1 MPLTGASTRL
11 RAALVALALCLLPS
25 GAFAGEIARTP
36 GTPFLPDSVATV
48 SLAAAARG
56 AGLRPSVLRSA
67 LAGYRRA
74 VASGVV
80 QHALLTVIDYSLPSH
95 VRRLW
100 VLDLARAR
108 VLAREFVAH
117 GRGSGADSA
126 SAFSNVPGSYASSLG
141 TFVTENTY
149 QGANGLSLRL
159 DGLDPG
165 LNDHAL
171 DRGIVMHGAWYVSQA
186 MIRQFGR
193 LGRSEGCPALSERA
207 AHRVIPLIADGSVL
221 YAYYPTLAKG
231 RSTASQ

>member
-1 MPLTGASTRL
+1 ML
-11 RAALVALALCLLPS
+11 RAPYV
-25 GAFAGEIARTP
+25 
-36 GTPFLPDSVATV
+36 PDSVATA
-48 SLAAAARG
+48 SIAAAARG
-56 AGLRPSVLRSA
+56 TGLRLSVLRSA
-67 LAGYRRA
+67 LAGYSKA
-74 VASGVV
+74 VAAGAV
-80 QHALLTVIDYSLPSH
+80 QRALLTVIDYSLPSH

-100 VLDLARAR
+100 VLDLEHGK

-126 SAFSNVPGSYASSLG
+126 YRFSNRPNSYASSLG

-159 DGLDPG
+159 DGLDAG

-171 DRGIVMHGAWYVSQA
+171 DRGIVMHGAWYVSQQ
-186 MIRQFGR
+186 MIAQYGR

-207 AHRVIPLIADGSVL
+207 ARKVIPMIADGSVL

-231 RSTASQ
+231 RGGGA